1 MPFLALIVRNVL
13 RHKVRSSLTGLGVA
27 VAIMAVFALGVLT
40 YSLRETA
47 ISILRTGSA
56 DFSVGQKG
64 VSDILYSSIDEAEVA
79 RLASYPE
86 VQGVVGVLVGAVE
99 LDKEHPFFLELGI
112 EPDRLEEFGVHV
124 VAGDVYRPDATDEMM
139 LGYRAARDLNKEVG
153 DTLYVENQKQEFRVV
168 GIFSTGQVF
177 GDSASMLPLLAL
189 QGLERKPGNV
199 TLAFVNVKEGTDI
212 DALRARI
219 DHENPQLATVRT
231 QSEFG
236 RIDRNLKLISA
247 ANVGASILA
256 LFIGAVGVM
265 NTTVMSVFQRTREFG
280 VLRAVGWSRLR
291 VLSMVMS
298 EALLTALG
306 GAAVGL
312 AAGFVAVK
320 AIQQVPELVGVFQPD
335 YPGDIFGRALGIA
348 IGMAFVGAFYP
359 AVRAALLRPLE
370 ALRHE

>member
-1 MPFLALIVRNVL
+1 MAFFALIVRNVL

-47 ISILRTGSA
+47 ISILRTGTA

-64 VSDILYSSIDEAEVA
+64 VSDILYSSVDETEVA

-86 VQGVVGVLVGAVE
+86 VQSVIGVLVGAVE

-112 EPDRLEEFGVHV
+112 EPDRLAEFGVQV
-124 VAGDVYRPDATDEMM
+124 VAGSPYRAEATDEIM
-139 LGYRAARDLNKEVG
+139 LGYRAARDLNKGVG
-153 DTLYVENQKQEFRVV
+153 DTLYVEDQEQEFRVV

-199 TLAFVNVKEGTDI
+199 TLAFVKVKEGTNI
-212 DALRARI
+212 DGLRARI
-219 DHENPQLATVRT
+219 DEENPQLATVRT

-256 LFIGAVGVM
+256 LFIGAIGVM
-265 NTTVMSVFQRTREFG
+265 NTTVMSVFQRTHEFG

-298 EALLTALG
+298 EALLTALA
-306 GAAVGL
+306 GAAAGL
-312 AAGFVAVK
+312 AAGYVAVK
-320 AIQQVPELVGVFQPD
+320 AIQRVPELVGVFQPD

-348 IGMAFVGAFYP
+348 IGMAFIGAFYP